1 VTRREDQEDA
11 VRNGAI
17 VLRRRTVLQGA
28 LSVAFE
34 AAALAALGCTRA
46 PARRRGTVLGH
57 GRFLDKDTGRTTY
70 LLALFDLDRAS
81 TRTVPMDF
89 FGHGFAPDPT
99 AARRGVIFEKK
110 GPGCCEVDL
119 VDGRVV
125 RPVATA
131 EGRAFYGHGAF
142 SRDGTLLF
150 ATENKLDTK
159 EGLIAVRD
167 GRTFRELGQ
176 FPTYGKSPH
185 DCQLVDEGKTLA
197 ITNGGGRFDDTS
209 ALGAPSVTF
218 VEVSSARLLEKLT
231 FDTPRINAGHLVVTG
246 AHDVATISAPRE
258 GLPTTDPGGITLR
271 SGRGPFRTLAEP
283 PDVVSRMVGETLSLC
298 IDDRTSVVAA
308 TNPDGNLVTFWDL
321 GSGRYVKHLDLPAPR
336 GLTKTLDGEY
346 FVLSYG
352 RESGTLTF
360 VSPSTL
366 EPVALGRVD
375 RAPVSGSHLFTWD
388 ASPRDTA

>member
-1 VTRREDQEDA
+1 VTDRKDHDVA
-11 VRNGAI
+11 APV
-17 VLRRRTVLQGA
+17 VLTRRTVLQGA
-28 LSVAFE
+28 VAAALE
-34 AAALAALGCTRA
+34 AAAMAALGCTRA
-46 PARRRGTVLGH
+46 TQTRRGTVLGH

-70 LLALFDLDRAS
+70 LLALFDLDRAG

-89 FGHGFAPDPT
+89 FGHGFAPDPR

-125 RPVATA
+125 RSIAA
-131 EGRAFYGHGAF
+131 ADGRAFYGHGAF
-142 SRDGTLLF
+142 SRDGALLF

-185 DCQLVDEGKTLA
+185 DCQLVDGGKTLA
-197 ITNGGGRFDDTS
+197 ITNGGGKFDDAS

-218 VEVSSARLLEKLT
+218 VEVDSARLLEKLT
-231 FDTPRINAGHLVVTG
+231 FETPRINAGHLVVTG
-246 AHDVATISAPRE
+246 KRDVATISAPRE

-271 SGRGPFRTLAEP
+271 SGHGPFRTLAEP
-283 PDVVSRMVGETLSLC
+283 KDVVSRMVGETLSLC
-298 IDDRTSVVAA
+298 IDDRSSVVGA
-308 TNPDGNLVTFWDL
+308 TNPDGNLVTFWDVA
-321 GSGRYVKHLDLPAPR
+321 SGRFVKQLDLPAPR

-360 VSPSTL
+360 VSPQTL
-366 EPVALGRVD
+366 EPVAVGRVD

-388 ASPRDTA
+388 ATPHESA